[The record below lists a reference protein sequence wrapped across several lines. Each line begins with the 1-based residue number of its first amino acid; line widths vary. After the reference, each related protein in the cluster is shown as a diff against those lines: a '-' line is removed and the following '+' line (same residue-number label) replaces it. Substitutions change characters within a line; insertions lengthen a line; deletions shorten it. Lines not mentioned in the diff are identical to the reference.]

1 MYNGSLVELR
11 ILPGKI
17 RSLLPYQPGY
27 IQEMSNQINQA
38 GTTSSTD
45 FQTKPDQ
52 LIERRSRPL
61 LSGCYQNLTLKA
73 NLSQIYIKSYPNN
86 FSSSTEQTSL
96 LNHASVAQLR
106 VVLPNQTS

>member
-1 MYNGSLVELR
+1 MDNGSLIELR
-11 ILPGKI
+11 ILVGKI

-27 IQEMSNQINQA
+27 IQEMSSQINQA

-52 LIERRSRPL
+52 LMEGRNRPH

-73 NLSQIYIKSYPNN
+73 NLPQIYIILKAV
-86 FSSSTEQTSL
+86 QIIL
-96 LNHASVAQLR
+96 A
-106 VVLPNQTS
+106 VLPNRPAY

>member
-1 MYNGSLVELR
+1 
-11 ILPGKI
+11 
-17 RSLLPYQPGY
+17 
-27 IQEMSNQINQA
+27 MSNQQA
-38 GTTSSTD
+38 GPNSSTD

-73 NLSQIYIKSYPNN
+73 NVSQIYIKSYPNN

-96 LNHASVAQLR
+96 LNKTSVAQLR
-106 VVLPNQTS
+106 VVFPNQTI